1 MKIFKNPTEE
11 KKVSIFKN
19 PSPEIKTEPVP
30 VAQPEP
36 ELIEEEFF
44 VNSEE
49 YVSGQHD
56 ELVEIEPIEEEDDLV
71 HAAAKAI
78 HNMGPPKGEKKEL
91 TEKLQYADMDE
102 IRRMLNQIRTQGN
115 LSWGGG
121 GTGVVRFVDLDDHQH
136 PRDIRYLEFH
146 PEGTDLPAPSGSLAW
161 NPEEDCLDV
170 HQADGTVCQV
180 GLEQYIRVHNMT
192 GADLDNGTVVSFAG
206 VMEPHNGYTEHV
218 PMAGKFIA
226 DNSIDP
232 LHVIGVMTETLAN
245 GENGRATTFGKVR
258 DLDTTGAAVS
268 ESWALGDLLWGHPTI
283 PGALTKV
290 RPTAPNMAISIAAV
304 LHVSNTAGE
313 ILVRPTIFP
322 KHHYAKF
329 SDTTQQTAALAN
341 TAYEVTFD
349 TEDIS
354 CSHLHIDANDSAN
367 VVISEQ
373 GLYEFSFR
381 LQAVSTNSSRSNLW
395 MWARKNGTDI
405 ANSATKVSIES
416 NGGVV
421 APALSFMES
430 MAANDVFQLVWATDS
445 TNVSL
450 DAPAA
455 TAFAPATPS
464 AELTVRQVAL

>member
-1 MKIFKNPTEE
+1 MSIFKNPT
-11 KKVSIFKN
+11 KTSIFKN
-19 PSPEIKTEPVP
+19 PIENVEPKSIPITE
-30 VAQPEP
+30 PEP
-36 ELIEEEFF
+36 ELIQETVFIPDPNL
-44 VNSEE
+44 VDDPKSS
-49 YVSGQHD
+49 SGKT
-56 ELVEIEPIEEEDDLV
+56 LVQR
-71 HAAAKAI
+71 AAEAI
-78 HNMGPPKGEKKEL
+78 HDLAPPQEKKPQL
-91 TEKLQYADMDE
+91 QEKLQYADMDE

-121 GTGVVRFVDLDDHQH
+121 GTGVVRFVDLDDHQR

-161 NPEEDCLDV
+161 NPEEDCLDI

-192 GADLDNGTVVSFAG
+192 GADLDNGTVVSFTG

-218 PMAGKFIA
+218 PTAGKFIA

-232 LHVIGVMTETLAN
+232 LYVIGVMTETLAN

>member
-1 MKIFKNPTEE
+1 MSIFKNPT
-11 KKVSIFKN
+11 KTSIFKN
-19 PSPEIKTEPVP
+19 PIENVEPKSIPITE
-30 VAQPEP
+30 PEP
-36 ELIEEEFF
+36 ELIQETVFIPDPNL
-44 VNSEE
+44 VDDPKSS
-49 YVSGQHD
+49 SGKT
-56 ELVEIEPIEEEDDLV
+56 LVQR
-71 HAAAKAI
+71 AAEAI
-78 HNMGPPKGEKKEL
+78 HDLAPPQEKKPQL
-91 TEKLQYADMDE
+91 QEKLQYADMDE

-121 GTGVVRFVDLDDHQH
+121 GTGVVRFVDLDDHQR

-192 GADLDNGTVVSFAG
+192 GADLDNGTLVSFTG

-218 PMAGKFIA
+218 PTADKFIA
-226 DNSIDP
+226 NNSIDP
-232 LHVIGVMTETLAN
+232 LYTIGVMTETLAN

-322 KHHYAKF
+322 KNHYARF
-329 SDTTQQTAALAN
+329 SDGNNQTAAQIN
-341 TAYEVTFD
+341 TAYHVTW
-349 TEDIS
+349 TNELIS
-354 CSHLHIDANDSAN
+354 CDHIHIDGSNTAN

-373 GLYEFSFR
+373 GLYEFDFS
-381 LQAVSTNSSRSNLW
+381 LEIVSTNSSRSNIW
-395 MWARKNGTDI
+395 IWARKNDVDI
-405 ANSATKVSIES
+405 ASTARKKSIES
-416 NGGVV
+416 NGGLITPSWAYLV
-421 APALSFMES
+421 S
-430 MAANDVFQLVWATDS
+430 MAAGDTFQLMWAVDS

-450 DAPAA
+450 SAPAA

-464 AELTVRQVAL
+464 ALLTVKQVAQ

>member
-146 PEGTDLPAPSGSLAW
+146 PEGTDIPPPSGSIAW
-161 NPEEDCLDV
+161 NPVEECLDV
-170 HQADGTVCQV
+170 HQPDGTVLQA
-180 GLEQYIRVHNMT
+180 GLETYIRVHNMT
-192 GADLDNGTVVSFAG
+192 GGDLVSGDFVSFAG
-206 VMEPHNGYTEHV
+206 VMEPHNGSTEHV
-218 PMAGKFIA
+218 PTATKFVA

-232 LHVIGVMTETLAN
+232 LLVIGVITETIAN
-245 GENGRATTFGKVR
+245 GENGRATTLGKVR
-258 DLDTTGAAVS
+258 DVDTGM
-268 ESWALGDLLWGHPTI
+268 WNIGDLLWADPTT
-283 PGALTKV
+283 PGALTNIK
-290 RPTAPNMAISIAAV
+290 PTAPNLVISVAAV
-304 LHVSNTAGE
+304 LHSGNTDGVL
-313 ILVRPTIFP
+313 LVRPQILEQI
-322 KHHYAKF
+322 HYAKF
-329 SDTTQQTAALAN
+329 SDSTTQTAAGSN

-349 TEDIS
+349 TEDVS
-354 CSHLHIDANDSAN
+354 CSHIHVDANAAGN
-367 VVISEQ
+367 VIIGEQ
-373 GLYEFSFR
+373 GLYEFAFR
-381 LQAVSTNSSRSNLW
+381 LQAVSTNSSRSNIW
-395 MWARKNGTDI
+395 IWARKNGTDI
-405 ANSATKVSIES
+405 ANSATKHSIES
-416 NGGVV
+416 NGGVI
-421 APALSFMES
+421 APSWSFVET
-430 MAANDVFQLVWATDS
+430 MAANDVFQLMWATDS
-445 TNVSL
+445 TNVGL
-450 DAPAA
+450 AAPAA

-464 AELTVRQVAL
+464 AELSVKQIAQ